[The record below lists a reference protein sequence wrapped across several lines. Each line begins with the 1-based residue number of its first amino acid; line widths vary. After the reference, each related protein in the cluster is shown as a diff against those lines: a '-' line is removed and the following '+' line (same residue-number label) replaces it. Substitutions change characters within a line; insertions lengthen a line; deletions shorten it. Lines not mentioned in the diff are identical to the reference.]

1 MKRLYAMAVVSG
13 LLTAIGGEWWG
24 EWDRVPQPI
33 NGYLVRYGPSSGNKL
48 ANQFVG
54 DTNKVGILNIP
65 DNIEVFVEVLAI
77 GTNGILSRPSNEY
90 VISTN
95 RVSPPTNLRSVTNIT
110 KWELITT
117 NIFYW
122 RQVEP

>member
-1 MKRLYAMAVVSG
+1 MRSLII
-13 LLTAIGGEWWG
+13 LLFCGTLIGGEWWG
-24 EWDRVPQPI
+24 EWTRSTNTV
-33 NGYLVRYGPSSGNKL
+33 NGYLVRYGPSSSNKL
-48 ANQFVG
+48 VNQFVG

-95 RVSPPTNLRSVTNIT
+95 RVDPPTNLRGATNVT

-122 RQVEP
+122 RQIEP